1 LLQTWTDTEKEINR
15 SKAIEDNMP
24 KIIVSR
30 NSNLYNIF
38 PIGKNT
44 YIGRAPGSDV
54 VLNDS
59 GVSRKHARIQ
69 LTEKGYYLCDE
80 GSKNGTFID
89 DRQIKRHLL
98 THGTSFQIQNFRITF
113 VNDFQVQ
120 EDLPTDTSAALHKS
134 AESWDEVTTTGF
146 VSQEEQKRDTIEKL
160 ARLLDIVTNLHAGST
175 DVDIGAMVIK
185 SFMELTC
192 AKRGILAR
200 LHETAG
206 PIITHMHG
214 FGPNDKLPEPV
225 YTILKNVLV
234 SGASVYSPLMEEQRQ
249 KKMPFELKTVLCVPL
264 LKDAKTI
271 GCLYLDHSNA
281 DGMFSDFDFELVLA
295 ATGYISEALLE
306 GRGPT
311 RDLGR
316 DEEQFARDLEC
327 GGIITRSKPTLK
339 VFKDTLSIAQY
350 NVAVLI
356 YGETGSGKEVIARY
370 IHDNSGRKGKFIAC
384 NCSAIAGSLVES
396 ELFGHEKGAFT
407 GATTKKPGLIEL
419 ADQGTIFLDEIG
431 DMPLEQQA
439 KLLRVLQEQEVWR
452 VGGRTPVK
460 IDVRVIAAT
469 NKDIKN
475 NREQIGF
482 RDDLYYRIA
491 NVEITMPPLR
501 DRTEDIAPLS
511 RMILQDLNARH
522 LNREKDLLI
531 SPHALR
537 LLEAYDW
544 PGNIRE
550 LRNTLFQVATRCDGD
565 TIQRR
570 HLKGLI
576 DVFEVS
582 PQKHNAPIPP
592 LVDVERQHIIMA
604 MEFTKW
610 NKSAAAK
617 VLDID
622 RNRLN
627 RRIKKLNIKE
637 PTQ

>member
-1 LLQTWTDTEKEINR
+1 
-15 SKAIEDNMP
+15 MP
-24 KIIVSR
+24 KIIVSK

-38 PIGKNT
+38 PIEKDA
-44 YIGRAPGSDV
+44 YIGRAPGNDV

-59 GVSRKHARIQ
+59 GVSRKHARIE

-89 DRQIKRHLL
+89 DRPVDRYLL
-98 THGTSFQIQNFRITF
+98 AHGTSFQIQNFRITF
-113 VNDFQVQ
+113 VNELKDQDDFM
-120 EDLPTDTSAALHKS
+120 TRTCTALIKD

-146 VSQEEQKRDTIEKL
+146 ICPEEEKRDADQKIVQ
-160 ARLLDIVTNLHAGST
+160 LLEIVSNLQSAST
-175 DVDIGAMVIK
+175 DIDIGALVIRD
-185 SFMELTC
+185 FLDLTG

-200 LHETAG
+200 LHKTAG

-214 FGPNDKLPEPV
+214 FGPNEKLPGPIYE
-225 YTILKNVLV
+225 TILNVLDSGV
-234 SGASVYSPLMEEQRQ
+234 SVHAQLAEAQP
-249 KKMPFELKTVLCVPL
+249 KKKAPFELNTVLCVPL
-264 LKDAKTI
+264 LKDEETM
-271 GCLYLDHSNA
+271 GCLYLDHSDA
-281 DGMFSDFDFELVLA
+281 GGVFSDIDCDLVLA
-295 ATGYISEALLE
+295 AAGYISEALIE

-311 RDLGR
+311 KVLGR
-316 DEEQFARDLEC
+316 EEEQFARELERR
-327 GGIITRSKPTLK
+327 GIISRSKQTLK

-370 IHDNSGRKGKFIAC
+370 IHDNSGRTGKFIAC
-384 NCSAIAGSLVES
+384 NCSAIAGSLAES

-407 GATTKKPGLIEL
+407 GATAKKPGLLEL

-452 VGGRTPVK
+452 VGGRSAVK

-475 NREQIGF
+475 NREQLGF

-501 DRTEDIAPLS
+501 DRTEDIAPLA
-511 RMILQDLNARH
+511 RLLLKDLNTRH
-522 LNREKDLLI
+522 LNRDNDLFI
-531 SPHALR
+531 SPNALR

-550 LRNTLFQVATRCDGD
+550 LRNTLFQGATRCDGD
-565 TIQRR
+565 TIHRR

-582 PQKHNAPIPP
+582 PTKSNVPIVP

-604 MEFTKW
+604 MEYTNW

-617 VLDID
+617 ILKID

-627 RRIKKLNIKE
+627 RRITKLNIKE
-637 PTQ
+637 PTK